1 MTKYV
6 RLASVICDFP
16 SCSNHQDHYV
26 RFVPCFFSFRT
37 SPSTHPR
44 PPSHLSFRP
53 RPQRGEYK
61 IMGWK
66 LSKVYL
72 GTSSR
77 ARLRTRV
84 HSLLVQNRPMK
95 IVVRENRSREESR
108 IIRVSISFR
117 TFRLQSFDLAE
128 APPFLVI
135 FKRGKEC
142 NIRNSCRFNLYHFFF
157 SF

>member
-6 RLASVICDFP
+6 RLASVICDFH
-16 SCSNHQDHYV
+16 S
-26 RFVPCFFSFRT
+26 T
-37 SPSTHPR
+37 STSITPR
-44 PPSHLSFRP
+44 PSAHHSFRP

-108 IIRVSISFR
+108 IICVSISFR

>member
-1 MTKYV
+1 M
-6 RLASVICDFP
+6 
-16 SCSNHQDHYV
+16 
-26 RFVPCFFSFRT
+26 FVSFRVFFSFRT
-37 SPSTHPR
+37 STSNTPR
-44 PPSHLSFRP
+44 PSAHHSFRP
-53 RPQRGEYK
+53 RPQRGECK

-72 GTSSR
+72 GSSSR

-108 IIRVSISFR
+108 IICVSISFR

>member
-1 MTKYV
+1 
-6 RLASVICDFP
+6 
-16 SCSNHQDHYV
+16 
-26 RFVPCFFSFRT
+26 
-37 SPSTHPR
+37 
-44 PPSHLSFRP
+44 
-53 RPQRGEYK
+53 
-61 IMGWK
+61 MGWK

-108 IIRVSISFR
+108 IICVSISFR

>member
-37 SPSTHPR
+37 STSNTPR
-44 PPSHLSFRP
+44 PSAHHSFRP

-84 HSLLVQNRPMK
+84 RSLLVQNRLMK
-95 IVVRENRSREESR
+95 IVVSEILPEEKSR
-108 IIRVSISFR
+108 I
-117 TFRLQSFDLAE
+117 
-128 APPFLVI
+128 FL
-135 FKRGKEC
+135 
-142 NIRNSCRFNLYHFFF
+142 SFNLASNVSNAEFRFGQKPHRFW
-157 SF
+157 